1 MRLTAKLERRR
12 NGVCINC
19 QQVVMSLNITLLP
32 ICHHQVQEPKPPQPL
47 TFQLLPALEDGFFSD
62 LTIRSEDGF
71 KVSCYHINLRSILDP
86 LWLP

>member
-19 QQVVMSLNITLLP
+19 QQVVMMSLTITSLP
-32 ICHHQVQEPKPPQPL
+32 ICHQIQEPKPPQPL

-71 KVSCYHINLRSILDP
+71 KVSCHHAPY
-86 LWLP
+86 